1 MAEIIIAI
9 VTGVCSI
16 IGVIISS
23 QASAAKLQQQLEV
36 SQAVMNTRLDN
47 LTAEVRQH
55 NNFAQRMP
63 VVEEQ
68 IKQMRDQIRTL
79 ENGLEKLEA
88 DVHGK

>member
-1 MAEIIIAI
+1 MVEIIIAI

-16 IGVIISS
+16 IGVIITS

-36 SQAVMNTRLDN
+36 SQAIMNTRLDN

-68 IKQMRDQIRTL
+68 IKQMREQIRTL
-79 ENGLEKLEA
+79 ENDLEKLEA

>member
-79 ENGLEKLEA
+79 ENDLEKLEA

>member
-36 SQAVMNTRLDN
+36 SQAVMSTRLDN

-68 IKQMRDQIRTL
+68 IKQMREQIRTL
-79 ENGLEKLEA
+79 ENDLEKLEA

>member
-68 IKQMRDQIRTL
+68 IKQMREQIRTL
-79 ENGLEKLEA
+79 ESDLEKLEA

>member
-68 IKQMRDQIRTL
+68 IKQMRDQIKTI
-79 ENGLEKLEA
+79 ENDLEKLEA

>member
-1 MAEIIIAI
+1 MVEIIIAI

-68 IKQMRDQIRTL
+68 IKQMREQIRTL
-79 ENGLEKLEA
+79 ENDLEKLEA

>member
-68 IKQMRDQIRTL
+68 IKQMREQIRTL
-79 ENGLEKLEA
+79 ENDLEKLEA

>member
-36 SQAVMNTRLDN
+36 SQAIMNTRLDN